1 MSVSDHSKSSGTM
14 RASLRQ
20 MLALLEG
27 ERQALASLDL
37 ERILTCA
44 GGKEELCHVLA
55 QEKASE
61 LDEECRALLDAVK
74 RMNETNRKLRNLIA
88 ANIQARLGALTGT
101 AWRYGQSVPNG
112 VVELPR

>member
-1 MSVSDHSKSSGTM
+1 
-14 RASLRQ
+14 

-37 ERILTCA
+37 ERILSCA
-44 GGKEELCHVLA
+44 DGKENLCNVLA
-55 QEKASE
+55 EEQAGE

-74 RMNETNRKLRNLIA
+74 RMNETNRKLRNLIS

-101 AWRYGQSVPNG
+101 AWLYGRSKANG